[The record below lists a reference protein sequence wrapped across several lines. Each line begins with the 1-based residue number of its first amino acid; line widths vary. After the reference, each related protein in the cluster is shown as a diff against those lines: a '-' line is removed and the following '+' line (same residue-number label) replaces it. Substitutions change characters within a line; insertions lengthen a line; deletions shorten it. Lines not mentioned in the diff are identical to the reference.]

1 MISEKKIDISGKNV
15 DFIAG
20 KKINFV
26 KCYLTIRRLVWKN
39 SLICHQHRLV

>member
-1 MISEKKIDISGKNV
+1 MRSDKKIDISDKNV

-26 KCYLTIRRLVWKN
+26 KCYLTIRRLV
-39 SLICHQHRLV
+39 